1 MKTEIEYVK
10 VADLRGYERNA
21 RTHPKKQI
29 KQIVDSINEFGFTN
43 PLLIDGEGM
52 IIAGHGRLVAAR
64 QIGMEEVPCIRLGH
78 LDKNQVRA
86 LVLAD
91 NRIAEG
97 SGWDQKLLKAELSDL
112 IAAGMKV
119 ELTGFDPEDFFRDD
133 EKADLEQPH
142 DLPPGEVQALAKKWD
157 VQPGDL
163 YLIGEHRLL
172 CGDSTSQDDVRRLSG
187 GALVDLLLTDPPYNV
202 DYQGGGKEK
211 LKIQND
217 KKSDLDFR
225 AFLADAFSA
234 ADSVLKPGG
243 VFYIWHADSEG
254 LNFRL
259 AANAAGWKIR
269 QCLVWKKN
277 ALVLGRQDYQWKH
290 EPCLYGWKHEPC
302 LYGWKAKGAHLWLA
316 DRCQTT
322 VLEFDK
328 PRRNNLHPTMK
339 PVELMAYQVTNS
351 CPRGGAVLDL
361 FLGSGSTML
370 AAHSLGRKCY
380 GMELDPKYCAVILE
394 RMSELGCAI
403 KKEGFDHV

>member
-1 MKTEIEYVK
+1 MKNEIELVG
-10 VADLRGYERNA
+10 VEDLRGYERNA

-29 KQIVDSINEFGFTN
+29 ELLCRAITEFGFTN
-43 PLLIDGEGM
+43 PILVDGSGM
-52 IIAGHGRLVAAR
+52 IIAGHGRLIAAK
-64 QIGMEEVPCIRLGH
+64 QLGMDEVPCIRLGH
-78 LDKNQVRA
+78 LSDEQVRA
-86 LVLAD
+86 LILAD

-97 SGWDQKLLKAELSDL
+97 SGWNMELLKAELADL
-112 IAAGMKV
+112 RDFGFDV
-119 ELTGFDPEDFFRDD
+119 ELTGFDLEDFFRDD
-133 EKADLEQPH
+133 ENVDFDQPH
-142 DLPPGEVQALAKKWD
+142 DLPAGEVAAIAEKWD
-157 VQPGDL
+157 VRPGDL
-163 YLIGEHRLL
+163 YRIDGHRLL
-172 CGDSTSQDDVRRLSG
+172 CGDSTSREDVLRLAG
-187 GALVDLLLTDPPYNV
+187 GELVDLLLTDPPYNV

-225 AFLADAFSA
+225 AFLVDAFAA

-277 ALVLGRQDYQWKH
+277 SLVLGRQDYQWKH

-316 DRCQTT
+316 DRAQTT
-322 VLEFDK
+322 VLEFSK
-328 PRRNNLHPTMK
+328 PKRNNLHPTMK
-339 PVELMAYQVTNS
+339 PVELMGYQITNS
-351 CPRGGAVLDL
+351 CPRDGVVWDS

-370 AAHSLGRKCY
+370 AANKLGRRCF
-380 GMELDPKYCAVILE
+380 GLELDPKYAAVILD
-394 RMSELGCAI
+394 RMSELGCSI
-403 KKEGFDHV
+403 EKEALNG

>member
-1 MKTEIEYVK
+1 MKTEIEHVK

-64 QIGMEEVPCIRLGH
+64 QIGLEEVPCIRLGH
-78 LDKNQVRA
+78 LDENQVRA

-112 IAAGMKV
+112 IDAGMKV

-142 DLPPGEVQALAKKWD
+142 DLPPGEVEALAEKWD
-157 VQPGDL
+157 VRPGDL

-172 CGDSTSQDDVRRLSG
+172 CGDSTSREDVRRLSG
-187 GALVDLLLTDPPYNV
+187 AFLVDLLLTDPPYNV

-225 AFLADAFSA
+225 AFLVDALVA

-277 ALVLGRQDYQWKH
+277 TLVLGRQDYQWKH

-302 LYGWKAKGAHLWLA
+302 LYGWKAKGAHIWLA

-339 PVELMAYQVTNS
+339 PVELMAYQITNS
-351 CPRGGAVLDL
+351 CLRGGGGARSVPGQRLDD
-361 FLGSGSTML
+361 
-370 AAHSLGRKCY
+370 A
-380 GMELDPKYCAVILE
+380 
-394 RMSELGCAI
+394 GCALAGAQVLRYGARSEI
-403 KKEGFDHV
+403 LRGNSRAHVRAGLHNQKGGLV